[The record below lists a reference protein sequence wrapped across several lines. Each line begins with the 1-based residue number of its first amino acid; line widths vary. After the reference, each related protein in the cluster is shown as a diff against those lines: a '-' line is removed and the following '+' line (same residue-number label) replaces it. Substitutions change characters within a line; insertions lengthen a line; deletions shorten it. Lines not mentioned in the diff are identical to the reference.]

1 MFNEPRLAQ
10 AFGNLFGLF
19 VLGFKGI
26 DHIEQDQICQLDF
39 QRHGA
44 AIGRTGIA
52 QARFVARPGVGAVD
66 VNDADGG
73 FHGEFFTYYLNL

>member
-1 MFNEPRLAQ
+1 MFNEPRFAE
-10 AFGNLFGLF
+10 AFGNLLGLF
-19 VLGFKGI
+19 VFGFKGI
-26 DHIEQDQICQLDF
+26 DQIQQDQICQLDF

-52 QARFVARPGVGAVD
+52 HARFVARPGVGTVD

-73 FHGEFFTYYLNL
+73 FHGAFFTYYLNL

>member
-10 AFGNLFGLF
+10 ALGNLFGLF
-19 VLGFKGI
+19 VLGFKSVN
-26 DHIEQDQICQLDF
+26 QIQHHQIGHFDF

-44 AIGRTGIA
+44 TISRTA
-52 QARFVARPGVGAVD
+52 VAHARFVARPGVGSVD

-73 FHGEFFTYYLNL
+73 FHGAFFTYYLNL